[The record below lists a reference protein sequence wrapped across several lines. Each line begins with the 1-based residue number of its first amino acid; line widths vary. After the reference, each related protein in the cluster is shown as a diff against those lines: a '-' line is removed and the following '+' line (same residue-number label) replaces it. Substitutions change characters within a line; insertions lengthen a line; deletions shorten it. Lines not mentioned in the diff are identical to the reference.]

1 MNNQMNKT
9 KHKIVIVGG
18 GAGGL
23 ELATKLG
30 DSLGKRKKAEITL
43 VDAKKTHIWKP
54 LLHEIAAGS
63 LNADKDE
70 LDYLAQAH
78 WHHFNFRLGSMDALN
93 KETKEI
99 SLAPFIGNDGTEII
113 PRRRFSY
120 DTLILS
126 VGSTINDFGI

>member
-1 MNNQMNKT
+1 MPQSFFLYSHFFKIHTMVENL
-9 KHKIVIVGG
+9 HKVVIVGG

-30 DSLGKRKKAEITL
+30 DSLGKKNKAHITL
-43 VDAKKTHIWKP
+43 IDSKKTHVWKP

-78 WHHFNFRLGSMDALN
+78 WHHFNFRLGRMDTIDRE
-93 KETKEI
+93 KKEI
-99 SLAPFIGNDGTEII
+99 SLEPYNDSEGIQII
-113 PRRRFSY
+113 PRR
-120 DTLILS
+120 
-126 VGSTINDFGI
+126 NC